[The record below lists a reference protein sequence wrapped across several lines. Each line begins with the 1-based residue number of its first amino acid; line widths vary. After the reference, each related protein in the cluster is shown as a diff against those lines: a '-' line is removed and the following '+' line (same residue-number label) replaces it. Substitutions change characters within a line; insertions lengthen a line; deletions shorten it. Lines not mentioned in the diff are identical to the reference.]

1 MYKSGL
7 AWEKKQI
14 LRETPMSTLK
24 YFDSSD
30 THRKLPYASVIKSL
44 HEGLKEPNTTPPRD
58 HHPLWNSSNTLLLMP
73 SWDSQSLG
81 VKLLS
86 IYPENR
92 SLKRPTIQ
100 GVYVLFDGT
109 DGRPIAVADAAALTV
124 RRTSAASALA
134 ATFLARKNS
143 RTLLM
148 VGAGALA
155 PHLVRAHATVIPF
168 STILIWNRTPSKA
181 HQMAQELS
189 DESFAVEV
197 VSDLQVACQEAD
209 LISCATRSTTPL
221 IQGRWIKPGTHIDL
235 VGGHAP
241 EMREADEN
249 LICKARVFV
258 DSFEAASLEAGDL
271 IQPIRNGVFTWD
283 EVEGDLFDLVQ
294 RESPARKS
302 SHEITLFKSVGTA
315 IEDLIAGRLLIG
327 GDPL

>member
-1 MYKSGL
+1 
-7 AWEKKQI
+7 
-14 LRETPMSTLK
+14 
-24 YFDSSD
+24 
-30 THRKLPYASVIKSL
+30 
-44 HEGLKEPNTTPPRD
+44 
-58 HHPLWNSSNTLLLMP
+58 
-73 SWDSQSLG
+73 
-81 VKLLS
+81 
-86 IYPENR
+86 
-92 SLKRPTIQ
+92 
-100 GVYVLFDGT
+100 
-109 DGRPIAVADAAALTV
+109 
-124 RRTSAASALA
+124 
-134 ATFLARKNS
+134 
-143 RTLLM
+143 
-148 VGAGALA
+148 
-155 PHLVRAHATVIPF
+155 
-168 STILIWNRTPSKA
+168 
-181 HQMAQELS
+181 MAQELS

-221 IQGRWIKPGTHIDL
+221 IQGRWIQPGTHIDL

>member
-1 MYKSGL
+1 MNT
-7 AWEKKQI
+7 
-14 LRETPMSTLK
+14 LR
-24 YFDSSD
+24 YFDASD
-30 THRKLPYASVIKSL
+30 THQKLPYDSVIKGL
-44 HEGLKEPNTTPPRD
+44 CEGFKEPNTTPPRN
-58 HHPLWNSSNTLLLMP
+58 HHPLWDSSNSLLLMP

-92 SLKRPTIQ
+92 SLERPTIQ

-134 ATFLARKNS
+134 ATFLARKTS

-155 PHLVRAHATVIPF
+155 PHLIRAHATVISF
-168 STILIWNRTPSKA
+168 STILIWNRTPAKA

-189 DESFAVEV
+189 DESFAVKV
-197 VSDLQVACQEAD
+197 VSDLQLACQEAD
-209 LISCATRSTTPL
+209 LISCATRSTAPI

-235 VGGHAP
+235 VGGHTP
-241 EMREADEN
+241 EMREADDD
-249 LICKARVFV
+249 LICKSRVFV
-258 DSFEAASLEAGDL
+258 DSFEAASSEAGDL
-271 IQPIRNGVFTWD
+271 IQPIRDGVFTWD

-294 RESPARKS
+294 RKSPIRKN

-315 IEDLIAGRLLIG
+315 IEDLIAGRLLI
-327 GDPL
+327 DDDAL